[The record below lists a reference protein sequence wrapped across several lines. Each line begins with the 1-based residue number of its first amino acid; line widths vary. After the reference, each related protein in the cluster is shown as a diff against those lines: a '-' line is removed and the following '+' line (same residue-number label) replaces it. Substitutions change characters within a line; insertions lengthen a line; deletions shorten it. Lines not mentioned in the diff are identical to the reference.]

1 MNNMNRS
8 IYNNNSSIICTIKK
22 KLINVIFIYILVLF
36 SIIFNKTYKS
46 LILLDGQTPK
56 CRGFQLQL
64 INRERHLCEGFSC
77 NS

>member
-1 MNNMNRS
+1 MNNISRS
-8 IYNNNSSIICTIKK
+8 IYNNNSSRISTIK